1 MSHYT
6 PFNYNYTHKYS
17 IGPSTM
23 EIPNYLDIV
32 IVSKDDK
39 IEFKVIIAL
48 QDLYILQ
55 LKSSN

>member
-6 PFNYNYTHKYS
+6 PFNYDYTHKYS

-23 EIPNYLDIV
+23 EIPNYLDAV

-39 IEFKVIIAL
+39 FEFKLIIAL

-55 LKSSN
+55 LMFLN